1 LTKDEQKQKLDKFDA
16 LATRC
21 ACHQELAFMGLNVDA
36 EEQAAIIAAG
46 DFIKRIRQGGKRGG
60 SASSAAKTDANRE
73 NAKRKRT
80 RKPKGLAAA

>member
-1 LTKDEQKQKLDKFDA
+1 M
-16 LATRC
+16 RC
-21 ACHQELAFMGLNVDA
+21 ACHQEQAYIDIRVDA

-73 NAKRKRT
+73 NAKRKRV
-80 RKPKGLAAA
+80 RKPKA

>member
-1 LTKDEQKQKLDKFDA
+1 MTKDEQKQKLDEFSQ
-16 LATRC
+16 LADRC
-21 ACHQELAFMGLNVDA
+21 QEAGGTVELNNDD
-36 EEQAAIIAAG
+36 QAAVIVAD

-73 NAKRKRT
+73 NAKRKRV